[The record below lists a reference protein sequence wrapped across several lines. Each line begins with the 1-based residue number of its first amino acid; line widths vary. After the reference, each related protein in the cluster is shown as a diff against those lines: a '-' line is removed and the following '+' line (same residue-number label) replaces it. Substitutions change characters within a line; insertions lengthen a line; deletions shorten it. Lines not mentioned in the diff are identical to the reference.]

1 MKTMTS
7 GRPWVKR
14 WATAAAAACFIGCAA
29 TGASAQTTTE
39 EMKRMSLA
47 DLLQLDVTTVNRGP
61 EPIGRVPAAIH
72 VITQDDIRRSGALS
86 IPEALRLA
94 PGMQVARIDAGTWSI
109 GMRGFADRLARSML
123 VLIDG
128 RAVYSPLF
136 AGTYWE
142 TQDVLLE
149 DVDRIEVIRGPG
161 GTLWGA
167 NAVNGI
173 INIITRTAGAT
184 QGALA
189 TAGGGNQDRGFVGAR
204 YGGSAGTAWNYRIYG
219 KGQDRAAEFHP
230 DDLDYDGFSM
240 AQGGFRADWTPA
252 ADRVVTIQGDVYSG
266 TLGSR
271 PTVTTYSPPYAVT
284 ENRDS
289 PLSGAN
295 LLARWS
301 RPLAGRGRFQL
312 QAFYNRTNRDEVPVG
327 EDRDTADVDFQHTPP
342 AAGRHQLVWGLGYRV
357 TSGRIDAIAPTAFEP
372 PTRTDSLYSGFVQ
385 DEIRLLPDRLQLVL
399 GAKLEH
405 NNYSG
410 VEFQPGVRLAYLPD
424 PDDTLWFAVTRAV
437 RVPSRV
443 ETDYTTSSLLNASIP
458 YFVRLQPNPDFTP
471 ERLVAYE
478 AGYRVRPDSRF
489 YLSFAGF
496 YNSLDDVLS
505 AEILTPFAEPAP
517 DPVRLI
523 APVTFGN
530 GLEGDSYG
538 AEVSADV
545 RPSRWWR
552 WTASYSYVRIQ
563 LSKQPGSQDGS
574 QERRNEGLSPRHQL
588 QAQTSFDLPGH
599 WSLDGLAR
607 YVSDLPAGP
616 IPSYATV
623 DARLAWQV
631 TPRLELALVGQDL
644 AQAEH
649 VEWTSSGGNIGIQR
663 SAYVKITWRQ

>member
-1 MKTMTS
+1 MTS
-7 GRPWVKR
+7 GVL
-14 WATAAAAACFIGCAA
+14 AAGCVAVCAA
-29 TGASAQTTTE
+29 TEAAAQTTTE
-39 EMKRMSLA
+39 QMKRMSLA
-47 DLLQLDVTTVNRGP
+47 DLLKLDVTTVSRGP

-94 PGMQVARIDAGTWSI
+94 PGMQVARINAGTWSI

-149 DVDRIEVIRGPG
+149 DVERIEVIRGPG

-173 INIITRTAGAT
+173 INIITKPAGAT

-189 TAGGGNQDRGFVGAR
+189 SVGGGNQDRGFVGVR
-204 YGGSAGTAWNYRIYG
+204 YGGSNGEAWNYRVYG
-219 KGQDRAAEFHP
+219 KAQDRAAEFHQ
-230 DDLDYDGFSM
+230 DDLDYDGLRM
-240 AQGGFRADWTPA
+240 AQGGFRADWTPKGG
-252 ADRVVTIQGDVYSG
+252 RVVTIQGDVYKG

-271 PTVTTYSPPYAVT
+271 PTVTSYEPPYAVA

-295 LLARWS
+295 VLTRWS
-301 RPLAGRGRFQL
+301 GPISGRGRFQL
-312 QAFYNRTNRDEVPVG
+312 QAFYARTNRDEVPVS
-327 EDRDTADVDFQHTPP
+327 ENRDTADVDFQQTPP
-342 AAGRHQLVWGLGYRV
+342 ALGRHQLVWGLGYRV
-357 TSGRIDAIAPTAFEP
+357 TSGRITAVAPTEFTPE
-372 PTRTDSLYSGFVQ
+372 TRTDNLYSGFVQ
-385 DEIRLLPDRLQLVL
+385 DEVQLLPERLHLTI

-410 VEFQPGVRLAYLPD
+410 VEFQPGLRLAFRPD
-424 PDDTLWFAVTRAV
+424 PDDTVWAAVTRAV

-443 ETDYTTSSLLNASIP
+443 ETDYTTASLLNPAIP
-458 YFVRLQPNPDFTP
+458 QFVRLQPNPDFVP

-478 AGYRVRPDSRF
+478 AGYRMRPDSF
-489 YLSFAGF
+489 MFLSFSGF
-496 YNSLDDVLS
+496 YNNLDNVVS
-505 AEILTPFAEPAP
+505 TEILPPFTEPTP

-538 AEVSADV
+538 AELSADV
-545 RPSRWWR
+545 RPKPWWR
-552 WTASYSYVRIQ
+552 VTGNYSYVRIRMNRKPD
-563 LSKQPGSQDGS
+563 SRDGS
-574 QERRNEGLSPRHQL
+574 QVRRNEGLSPRHQI
-588 QAQTSFDLPGH
+588 QAQTSFDLPGE

-607 YVSDLPAGP
+607 YVSELPAGP
-616 IPSYATV
+616 IASYATA
-623 DARLAWQV
+623 DLRLAWQV
-631 TPRLELALVGQDL
+631 TPRLELAFVAQDL
-644 AQAEH
+644 AQPSH
-649 VEWTSSGGNIGIQR
+649 VEWTSGGGNVGIQR
-663 SAYVKITWRQ
+663 SGYLKVTWRQ